1 MPGRE
6 GDGWK
11 LHHTIM
17 EYVIRYDLAILNLKR
32 FWKPDSTLQVP
43 SMVLLLLLSLAALA
57 STAKVP
63 LFDIYHCDILETV
76 LEI

>member
-17 EYVIRYDLAILNLKR
+17 EYVIRYDFTISNSKR
-32 FWKPDSTLQVP
+32 FLQVP

-63 LFDIYHCDILETV
+63 LLDISV
-76 LEI
+76 

>member
-1 MPGRE
+1 
-6 GDGWK
+6 
-11 LHHTIM
+11 M
-17 EYVIRYDLAILNLKR
+17 EVTPYNYGVIRYDLAILNSKR